1 MSTKAQGYYSDTKY
15 LILVDKTTYT
25 VGVFYG
31 SKGNWSMLKEWPCT
45 HGGSKT
51 PNGTWTVDWR
61 QTNRSEKYG
70 WAEFQGSSAAYAYHI
85 SAGNY
90 FHSILYEKLYEGTNY
105 GSKYWNRDPRYATI
119 VDPDMYWNG
128 SNGCIRLELENAKW
142 LWDNVPTGTKVVIY
156 NS

>member
-1 MSTKAQGYYSDTKY
+1 MH
-15 LILVDKTTYT
+15 
-25 VGVFYG
+25 
-31 SKGNWSMLKEWPCT
+31 N
-45 HGGSKT
+45 
-51 PNGTWTVDWR
+51 
-61 QTNRSEKYG
+61 NRSEKYG